1 MKFKSE
7 NSVYYIED
15 EILTIAFADSKKPDP
30 DQYLILQREVD
41 NSELYYY
48 EVNSQMYSNDGGVE
62 KVQIN
67 NNSLIIFFN
76 SNQNIYKYGI
86 KNLEINFD
94 SNNEIKEKI
103 IKIFSDSDTILE
115 VL

>member
-30 DQYLILQREVD
+30 NRYLILQREVD
-41 NSELYYY
+41 NSEIYYY
-48 EVNSQMYSNDGGVE
+48 EVNSQMYSNDGGIE

-67 NNSLIIFFN
+67 NNSLIVLFN
-76 SNQNIYKYGI
+76 SNQKIYKDGI
-86 KNLEINFD
+86 KILEIDFD
-94 SNNEIKEKI
+94 FNNEMKEKI
-103 IKIFSDSDTILE
+103 IKLFSDSDTVLE

>member
-1 MKFKSE
+1 MKFKSQ

-15 EILTIAFADSKKPDP
+15 EILTIAFADSNKPDP
-30 DQYLILQREVD
+30 NQYLILQREID

-48 EVNSQMYSNDGGVE
+48 EINSQMYSNDGGIE

-67 NNSLIIFFN
+67 NNSLILFFN
-76 SNQNIYKYGI
+76 SNQKIYKDGI

-94 SNNEIKEKI
+94 SNNKIKEKI
-103 IKIFSDSDTILE
+103 IKLFSDADTILE